1 MVVMDDTQP
10 QRAGVDG
17 ERIERLIRA
26 IDAQTNM
33 LARVVGLFETKARTK
48 AQPSARLRRVPAD
61 RPIKVTPIVQ
71 AAVKRALARIQR

>member
-1 MVVMDDTQP
+1 MVVKSHDTGP
-10 QRAGVDG
+10 LAADTAD
-17 ERIERLIRA
+17 RIDRLITA
-26 IDAQTNM
+26 IEAQTNM

-61 RPIKVTPIVQ
+61 RSIKVTPIVQ